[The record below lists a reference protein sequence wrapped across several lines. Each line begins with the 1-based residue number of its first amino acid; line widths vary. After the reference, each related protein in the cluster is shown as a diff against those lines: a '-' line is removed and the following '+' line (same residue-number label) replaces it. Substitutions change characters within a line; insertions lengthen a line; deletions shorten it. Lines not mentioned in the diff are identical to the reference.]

1 MIQNVFQG
9 QVFNAKGLYTFI
21 LRKNGNLEEILI
33 DDYIPVNK
41 EGVPLFSNISE
52 AAIWMPLL
60 EKAMAKSYG
69 SYEKLISKLDTPC
82 KTFEDITYA
91 PAELIKTPTSKE
103 KERQDELWLQLVDH
117 LNQKRAICALTHPEE
132 KLDWKIVNLQSNH
145 YYTVLDV
152 GELTHK
158 LGNTYK
164 IVKLR
169 DAFLREVVKGEGS
182 STDTL
187 FWDQIEEGEVKT
199 RLLSTP
205 GSKEGIIF
213 ILFPEYLRFIM
224 QTSVSLTSASH
235 NYTSEPLIFKKKNGL
250 VSELQIFTDGDY
262 VLSIDQHFD

>member
-41 EGVPLFSNISE
+41 EGVPLFSNITE

-117 LNQKRAICALTHPEE
+117 LNQKRAICALTHP
-132 KLDWKIVNLQSNH
+132 
-145 YYTVLDV
+145 
-152 GELTHK
+152 
-158 LGNTYK
+158 
-164 IVKLR
+164 
-169 DAFLREVVKGEGS
+169 
-182 STDTL
+182 
-187 FWDQIEEGEVKT
+187 
-199 RLLSTP
+199 
-205 GSKEGIIF
+205 
-213 ILFPEYLRFIM
+213 
-224 QTSVSLTSASH
+224 
-235 NYTSEPLIFKKKNGL
+235 
-250 VSELQIFTDGDY
+250 
-262 VLSIDQHFD
+262 